1 MSFASFLIRLCH
13 SCHSCIKL
21 ASPRIWA
28 STSWSNTQAIQRPH
42 ARFLGNAA
50 RAPRASNPETA
61 ETKKISTRIN
71 EIFTFHKGPVNQKC
85 MYLLDAGDIMLKT
98 PSNTNQLRAWYLFCS
113 FWDFHSLLL
122 VSIHPRLVS
131 KTNHNFQRL
140 PFQALRKLLL
150 LWRRGRRW
158 LHTLTLTWSRFE
170 LQKIGKIRKF
180 FKVLVKILS
189 ANQVNL
195 FFYKIPGGFFCRSSE
210 GRNQTESRP

>member
-28 STSWSNTQAIQRPH
+28 STSRSNTQAIQRPH

-50 RAPRASNPETA
+50 RAPRAS
-61 ETKKISTRIN
+61 KIPKPRKPKRFPRESMRFSHFTRVQWIKN
-71 EIFTFHKGPVNQKC
+71 VYIC
-85 MYLLDAGDIMLKT
+85 WMLATSCWKHQAT

-140 PFQALRKLLL
+140 PFQASRKLLL

-170 LQKIGKIRKF
+170 LQRGKNQ
-180 FKVLVKILS
+180 KIL
-189 ANQVNL
+189 Q
-195 FFYKIPGGFFCRSSE
+195 SSC
-210 GRNQTESRP
+210 QDSISQPS